1 MKKLSSSV
9 SPFLMMIIPVVLFV
23 GLTVALR
30 ETPNQEELS
39 NHNSAVK
46 STATTI
52 VKVGE
57 ESLIRFLLRN

>member
-1 MKKLSSSV
+1 MKKLPSSV

-23 GLTVALR
+23 GLTITLK
-30 ETPNQEELS
+30 EMPNQEELS
-39 NHNSAVK
+39 NHNIAVK

-57 ESLIRFLLRN
+57 ESLIRFLLTN

>member
-46 STATTI
+46 STAKTI